1 VKFDLQAVRHCLRAF
16 DFQTLFR
23 EHLGWDNHKQ
33 QLEVS
38 VGDQRYVLEAV
49 AQKRGFVAF
58 ICQGIPDRATRLK
71 IDHQVTRAVREHFV
85 IYVDRQAGE
94 QVWHWVRREPGKPPA
109 NRDHR
114 FSVAGTGDALIQ
126 RLNEIAVSLEEEE
139 EITLLDVARRTRA
152 AFDVDKVTRR
162 FYERFKAEREAF
174 LSVIQ
179 GIKADADRDW
189 YASLMLNR
197 LMFIYFI
204 QKKGFLDDD
213 PNYLRNRLAMVQAQ
227 RGNGHFHSFYRY
239 FLLRLFHDGLGKP
252 PAERPRDPD
261 FERLLG
267 KVPFLNG
274 GFFEVHPLEARWK
287 NIDIPDEAFAQ
298 LFDFFDQY
306 AWHLDERPLCANNE
320 INPDV
325 VGYIFEKFVN
335 QKQMGAYYTKEDIT
349 EYIAKNTII
358 PFLFNAAE
366 KACAVAFKPDSALWR
381 LLREDADRYIYPAV
395 RHGVVDERG
404 EVVPESA
411 LPDFV
416 QRGMRD
422 PRARMFDKRYN
433 LEQAASGD
441 PLRLVTET
449 WREYV
454 YRRERCLKIRAQL
467 QNGEVHQINDLI
479 TLNLDIW
486 QFARD
491 AINQCE
497 GPELLRAFWNAIQNV
512 SVLDP
517 TCGSGAF
524 LFAAL
529 RILETLYSDCLARM
543 AQFVESLEGRP
554 HHPRQFEDFRQVLAQ
569 VRQHPNE
576 RYFILKS
583 IIVNNL
589 YGVDIMEEAVEIC
602 KLRLFLKLAA
612 QVERFEEIE
621 PLPDIDFNIR
631 AGNALVGYATAE
643 DVRRAF
649 QEQRRGE
656 AVQGKLMFGEDAQAY
671 QQFEEALETVERAFR
686 QFRAQQTTYGGRVTP
701 ADKHALRQRLTELT
715 DQLDR
720 LLAAEYGVD
729 LNKPETFATWK
740 ASHQPFHWFAEFY
753 GVMRGGGFDVII
765 GNPPYVEYTDSKVN
779 YKITKYETEKCGN
792 IYIFTIER
800 SIKIIKYDSPI
811 GMIIPLSAF
820 SNYSMNTFQKYIRKL
835 NEVYVISFHQRPA
848 QLFNGVLQR
857 LSIFFAKNTNGNSKI
872 FTTSVIRWYSSYREI
887 LFQNI
892 SFCKISQDKQDYIL
906 KVGNYIEDAIA
917 NKYFTH
923 REIKTYLDKYNKNN
937 FICYRTAG
945 GGYWLTVLNRMHE
958 TKSLSNKVMYFKNEF
973 NSIVFMA
980 VLNSSTFWWF
990 YYCSFDLFNL
1000 KDYMILSFKFDYPNK
1015 NLENDLITLGEKLY
1029 NHLVSNSVKYKI
1041 NSRTKGLVY
1050 TLKYKNRQNKFIID
1064 QIDCA
1069 LAEHY
1074 GFTDEELDYIINYDI
1089 KYRMGSDAG
1098 EDEA

>member
-1 VKFDLQAVRHCLRAF
+1 VKFDVQAVRHCLRAF

-33 QLEVS
+33 RLEIS
-38 VGDQRYVLEAV
+38 VGDQRYILEAV

-58 ICQGIPDRATRLK
+58 TCQGIPDRATRLK

-109 NRDHR
+109 SRDHR
-114 FSVAGTGDALIQ
+114 FNVAGTGDSLIQ

-139 EITLLDVARRTRA
+139 RITLLEVASRARA

-174 LSVIQ
+174 LKFIR
-179 GIKADADRDW
+179 GIKSNADRDW

-197 LMFIYFI
+197 LMFVYFI
-204 QKKGFLDDD
+204 QKKGFLDGDL
-213 PNYLRNRLAMVQAQ
+213 NYLRNRLAMVQAK

-252 PAERPRDPD
+252 LAERPRDPG
-261 FERLLG
+261 FECLLG

-274 GFFEVHPLEARWK
+274 GFFEVHTLEERWPE
-287 NIDIPDEAFAQ
+287 IDIPDEAFAQ

-306 AWHLDERPLCANNE
+306 AWHLDERPLRANNE

-325 VGYIFEKFVN
+325 IGYIFEKFVN

-686 QFRAQQTTYGGRVTP
+686 QFRAQQTTYGGRVTA
-701 ADKHALRQRLTELT
+701 ADKQALRQRLAALT

-720 LLAAEYGVD
+720 LLAAEYSVD
-729 LNKPETFATWK
+729 PKAFAAWK
-740 ASHQPFHWFAEFY
+740 TSHQPFHWFAEFY
-753 GVMRGGGFDVII
+753 SVMRNGGFDVII
-765 GNPPYVEYTDSKVN
+765 GNPPFIEYSKVIKI
-779 YKITKYETEKCGN
+779 YKVIKFETLDCGN
-792 IYIFTIER
+792 LYAFVIENCTR
-800 SIKIIKYDSPI
+800 ILNYASRF
-811 GMIIPLSAF
+811 GMICPSSAF
-820 SNYSMNTFQKYIRKL
+820 TTKRMKSLVLNIKELTGWFSFYDFRPSKL
-835 NEVYVISFHQRPA
+835 FD
-848 QLFNGVLQR
+848 GVNLR
-857 LSIFFAKNTNGNSKI
+857 LSIVILYKI
-872 FTTSVIRWYSSYREI
+872 SSNCNIYTTTYIRWYSLHRDN
-887 LFQNI
+887 LF
-892 SFCKISQDKQDYIL
+892 
-906 KVGNYIEDAIA
+906 
-917 NKYFTH
+917 
-923 REIKTYLDKYNKNN
+923 
-937 FICYRTAG
+937 
-945 GGYWLTVLNRMHE
+945 
-958 TKSLSNKVMYFKNEF
+958 LS
-973 NSIVFMA
+973 SI
-980 VLNSSTFWWF
+980 N
-990 YYCSFDLFNL
+990 YCSS
-1000 KDYMILSFKFDYPNK
+1000 Y
-1015 NLENDLITLGEKLY
+1015 LY
-1029 NHLVSNSVKYKI
+1029 NNLVVKI
-1041 NSRTKGLVY
+1041 NS
-1050 TLKYKNRQNKFIID
+1050 QIEISIFNKINSNNVSID
-1064 QIDCA
+1064 QLTKNSDFVVYYHDAILYWIRA
-1069 LAEHY
+1069 STFKPVYKRYLSSHVK
-1074 GFTDEELDYIINYDI
+1074 
-1089 KYRMGSDAG
+1089 KYLLSQNTIV
-1098 EDEA
+1098 